1 MRIQVRVTPA
11 YQELHDHLESFDSE
25 YRGKRLLALAAMQLA
40 ALGRNGVSDA
50 PLQSTPAMPQQE
62 VAATVETVT
71 KSEPKSAR
79 KSAPSWITSSKV
91 KA

>member
-40 ALGRNGVSDA
+40 ALGRNSVADA
-50 PLQSTPAMPQQE
+50 PLQITSAPPPKE
-62 VAATVETVT
+62 VAVT
-71 KSEPKSAR
+71 LESVTESEPKPAR
-79 KSAPSWITSSKV
+79 KSAPSWITNSKV